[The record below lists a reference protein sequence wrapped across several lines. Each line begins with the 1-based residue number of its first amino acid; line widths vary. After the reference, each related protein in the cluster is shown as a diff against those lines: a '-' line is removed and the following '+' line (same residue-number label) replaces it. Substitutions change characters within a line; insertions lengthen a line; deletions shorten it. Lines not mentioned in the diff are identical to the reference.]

1 MRNDNRRMSSAMTP
15 EALQELEDF
24 RRKSNVSG
32 YTYRQD
38 FLRKIEERTKVK
50 KEMHKLERSMVKIS
64 KKYKGKDDEKYKAI
78 LDDHE
83 KSYFQLLDRNSR
95 LIREINGVYMYALEK
110 CKTLTSKRAK
120 KAGFINNESYIDFLK
135 KDSNFVYDIY
145 TDTSLTPY
153 KPFVD
158 PEIKVNPDDYYDP
171 TIIVNETEKH
181 MPKL

>member
-1 MRNDNRRMSSAMTP
+1 MTP

-24 RRKSNVSG
+24 RRKSTVSG

-38 FLRKIEERTKVK
+38 FLKKIEERTKVE
-50 KEMHKLERSMVKIS
+50 KEIRKLNRSARKIS
-64 KKYKGKDDEKYKAI
+64 KKYKGKNDEKYNAI

-83 KSYFQLLDRNSR
+83 KSYAQLLDRKER
-95 LIREINGVYMYALEK
+95 LIQEINGVYMYALEK

-135 KDSNFVYDIY
+135 KDSNFMYDIY

-158 PEIKVNPDDYYDP
+158 PDIGVNPDDFYDP
-171 TIIVNETEKH
+171 TIIVNEAEKH